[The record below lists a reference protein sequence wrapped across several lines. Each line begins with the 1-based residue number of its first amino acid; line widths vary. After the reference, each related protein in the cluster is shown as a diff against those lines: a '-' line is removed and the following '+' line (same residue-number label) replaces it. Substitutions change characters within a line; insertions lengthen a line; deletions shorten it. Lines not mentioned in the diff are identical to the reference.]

1 MKNFVLVPDSFK
13 GTMSST
19 EICRIMSE
27 EILKQVEDAKITS
40 IPVADGGE
48 GTVDCFL
55 EAVEGE
61 KYFEIVKGPYFED
74 IQGFYA
80 TINNGKTAIIEMAAC
95 ASLPL
100 VEDRKNPA
108 LTTTYGVGQ
117 LINAAIKKGCRDIV
131 IGLGGSCT
139 NDGACGCAAALGV
152 KFIDENNAEFIPT
165 GVTLKQIKKIDT
177 ADINPEINNCKIT
190 VMCDID
196 NPLFGENGAAYVYA
210 PQKGAD
216 AQMVKVLDENL
227 QYLSE
232 IITEQ
237 LGVDVSDIAGGG
249 AAGGMGAGLVAFLG
263 GKLCQGIDVVLDI
276 VKFDDI
282 IKSADLI
289 LTGEGKIDSQSI
301 RGKVVIGVSKRAVKQ
316 NVPVIAVVGDIGD
329 DVEKAYE
336 MGVSSIISINRVA
349 VPFEKAKTRSKS
361 DMHLTIENLI
371 RTLNIGRKVV

>member
-19 EICRIMSE
+19 EICEIMSE
-27 EILKQVEDAKITS
+27 EILKKVPDADITS

-55 EAVEGE
+55 QATKGE
-61 KYFEIVKGPYFED
+61 KYYETVKGPYFED
-74 IQGFYA
+74 MQGFYA
-80 TINNGKTAIIEMAAC
+80 IINEGKTAIIEMAAC

-108 LTTTYGVGQ
+108 LTTTFGVGE
-117 LINAAIKKGCRDIV
+117 LINAAINKGCRDIV
-131 IGLGGSCT
+131 VGLGGSCT
-139 NDGACGCAAALGV
+139 NDAACGCAAALGV
-152 KFIDENNAEFIPT
+152 KFLDEHNAEFIPT
-165 GVTLKQIKKIDT
+165 GGTLNNIKAIDTSGINPQIK
-177 ADINPEINNCKIT
+177 NCDIT

-196 NPLFGENGAAYVYA
+196 NPLYGENGAAYVYA

-216 AQMVKVLDENL
+216 DEMVKLLDANL
-227 QYLSE
+227 KYLSD
-232 IITEQ
+232 IIKEQ
-237 LGVDVSDIAGGG
+237 LDIDVSDLAGGG
-249 AAGGMGAGLVAFLG
+249 AAGGMGAGIVAFLG
-263 GKLCQGIDVVLDI
+263 GKLNQGINVVLDI

-282 IKSADLI
+282 IKTADLI

-301 RGKVVIGVSKRAVKQ
+301 RGKVVIGVSKRAMKQ

-349 VPFEKAKTRSKS
+349 VPFEKARIRSKS
-361 DMHLTIENLI
+361 DMHLTIENLMRI
-371 RTLNIGRKVV
+371 LNIKR